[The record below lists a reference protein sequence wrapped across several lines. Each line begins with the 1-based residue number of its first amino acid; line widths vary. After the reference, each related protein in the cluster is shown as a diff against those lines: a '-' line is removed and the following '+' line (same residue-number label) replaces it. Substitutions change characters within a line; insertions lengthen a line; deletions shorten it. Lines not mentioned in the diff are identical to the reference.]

1 MPVKNCLKEVI
12 QERDNITLNQYKI
25 ERDTGLAP
33 TTARNL
39 LKPDYIPGGKT
50 LETVCKSYN
59 LQPGEFLI
67 WIPD

>member
-1 MPVKNCLKEVI
+1 MPVQNRLKEVI
-12 QERDNITLNQYKI
+12 QERDGVVLNQYKI

-33 TTARNL
+33 STARNL
-39 LKPDYIPGGKT
+39 LNPDYIPGGKT